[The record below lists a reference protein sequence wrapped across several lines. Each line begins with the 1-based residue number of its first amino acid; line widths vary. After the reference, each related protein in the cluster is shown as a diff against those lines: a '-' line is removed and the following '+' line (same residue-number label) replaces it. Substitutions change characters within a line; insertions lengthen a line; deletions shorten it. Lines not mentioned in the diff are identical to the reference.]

1 MPSKCGCS
9 NFEHLRV
16 HLKYLSHLAD
26 VVAIGTVAVV
36 GLSIGKQQ
44 LPVAIA
50 AKVSHFSFLLS
61 ISFFYFSG
69 YGQRISMKCAM
80 AAKLLNG

>member
-1 MPSKCGCS
+1 MLSKCGCS

-50 AKVSHFSFLLS
+50 AKVSHFCCLFL
-61 ISFFYFSG
+61 FFIFLATAS
-69 YGQRISMKCAM
+69 AF
-80 AAKLLNG
+80 L